1 MSNQGPEVVING
13 VTYKNLNEAVYAGV
27 HLKHQSKREDGTI
40 PAEVQ
45 DKLDEL
51 DAAVHAEDER
61 LRNLPAPDGQE
72 KKTYTQVKGYDEL
85 YDVSHTY
92 DSKGVKVRVGD
103 VVTYKTGHTYY
114 RITDI
119 RWWMGRESISIER
132 QSSRKG
138 YTGQRHSFVGSDQIH
153 AL

>member
-1 MSNQGPEVVING
+1 MSNQGPEVTING
-13 VTYKNLNEAVYAGV
+13 VTYKNLNEAVYALV
-27 HLKHQSKREDGTI
+27 HFKYRNKLEDGTFTDEI
-40 PAEVQ
+40 QAEI
-45 DKLDEL
+45 DKTNAELHAADE
-51 DAAVHAEDER
+51 AA
-61 LRNLPAPDGQE
+61 RNAPAPEGQE
-72 KKTYTQVKGYDEL
+72 QKTYTPVRGYDEL

-103 VVTYKTGHTYY
+103 VVTYKTGHTYH

-132 QSSRKG
+132 QTSRKG

-153 AL
+153 AV